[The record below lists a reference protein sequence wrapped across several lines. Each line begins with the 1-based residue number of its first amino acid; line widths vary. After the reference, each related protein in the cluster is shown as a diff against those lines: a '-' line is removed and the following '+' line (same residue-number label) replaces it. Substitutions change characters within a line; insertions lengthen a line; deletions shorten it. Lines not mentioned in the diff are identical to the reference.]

1 MVTWIL
7 ICIAILFWCR
17 YYGYF
22 SIILLRVLLI
32 RIPYW
37 LYWKKCKLFLLLL
50 IILNIANCQFLL
62 QALGLEISAPS
73 IQGFNSLLN
82 AKRGNCRH
90 AWKWFRTLLEAIAT
104 LTTMPILM
112 VTLILIRIAILSG
125 GFCTG
130 RGSPFTTTPQIP
142 RDLHCRFSNCP
153 HKSPSLELLQQHI
166 ITHHTPPN
174 FQPRRGLSR
183 VK

>member
-1 MVTWIL
+1 M
-7 ICIAILFWCR
+7 ICIAISFWCH

-22 SIILLRVLLI
+22 NIILLWVLLI

-73 IQGFNSLLN
+73 IQGFNSLSN

-112 VTLILIRIAILSG
+112 VTLILIRIAILFWCHYHGGNYSG
-125 GFCTG
+125 TIV
-130 RGSPFTTTPQIP
+130 FTRPP
-142 RDLHCRFSNCP
+142 YLEHYDLLI
-153 HKSPSLELLQQHI
+153 K
-166 ITHHTPPN
+166 
-174 FQPRRGLSR
+174 
-183 VK
+183 